1 MFHSVGIDRGSEDDR
16 EISVNMFSGAPTL
29 GMSTPVTGQY
39 VALPC
44 SGLTFRRMFLPRA
57 SKAVRQQV
65 ITEELSYSL
74 PFPLTE
80 AHYGAVEMGEEAWVT
95 VASDSVVQPIRDL
108 YPKAHLEAEPLCYLR
123 AAKAAGIHQALV
135 VDFGA
140 SKTVFCGVEN
150 GQVGTVRVLLRGGQ
164 ALTEELANEIGLS
177 KDEAELK
184 KREEGTEHPTV
195 RRFYSELLEEAL
207 LPSPLPYRRV
217 LICGGGSA
225 THGLLRLLTKVWG
238 EDVDV
243 EPFPL
248 PGMLLPTDHVVAYGA
263 ALAGRPKAVRLQ
275 MQHSFQHAALG
286 GGKITLAPL
295 ILTGVLMA
303 LMVAGIETRL
313 AGAEERKAE
322 LRGTLNEALVQVLPE
337 PESLSEKEIMK
348 QLRLRLEEQRSAAR
362 TSPARV
368 MNTLGQIANSVTSK
382 EDAELFSTIFED
394 NVLKLEGR
402 ATLQQAEEIRTAV
415 EKVLVNAEQVKTRPT
430 KDNLFVF
437 QIEGQLPEP

>member
-1 MFHSVGIDRGSEDDR
+1 MLHSVGIDRGHEGDR
-16 EISVNMFSGAPTL
+16 EISVNIFSGTANL
-29 GMSTPVTGQY
+29 GMSTPVIGQY

-57 SKAVRQQV
+57 SKTVRQQV

-95 VASDSVVQPIRDL
+95 VASDAVVQPIRDL
-108 YPKAHLEAEPLCYLR
+108 YPKAHHEAEPLCYLR
-123 AAKAAGIHQALV
+123 AAKAAGIQQALV

-150 GQVGTVRVLLRGGQ
+150 GQVGTVRVLLRGGET
-164 ALTEELANEIGLS
+164 LTEELANETGLS
-177 KDEAELK
+177 NDEAELK
-184 KREEGTEHPTV
+184 KRDEGTEHPTV
-195 RRFYSELLEEAL
+195 RRFFEELLEEAL

-225 THGLLRLLTKVWG
+225 THGLLRLLTKIWG
-238 EDVDV
+238 DDVDV

-275 MQHSFQHAALG
+275 MQHSFQHAATG
-286 GGKITLAPL
+286 GGKLSIAPIVFTC
-295 ILTGVLMA
+295 ILMLLM
-303 LMVAGIETRL
+303 MAGIETRL
-313 AGAEERKAE
+313 SGAEERRAE
-322 LRGTLNEALVQVLPE
+322 LRGSLNEALVQVIPE
-337 PESLSEKEIMK
+337 PETLSEADIVK
-348 QLRLRLEEQRSAAR
+348 QLRQRLDEQRSSAR

-368 MNTLGQIANSVTSK
+368 MNTLGQIANAVTSQK
-382 EDAELFSTIFED
+382 EAELFSTIFED
-394 NVLKLEGR
+394 NILKLEGR
-402 ATLQQAEEIRTAV
+402 ATLKQAEEIRTAI

-430 KDNLFVF
+430 KENLFVF

>member
-1 MFHSVGIDRGSEDDR
+1 MFHAVGIDRGREDDR
-16 EISVNMFSGAPTL
+16 EISVNLFSGAPTL

-57 SKAVRQQV
+57 SKTIRQQV

-123 AAKAAGIHQALV
+123 AAKAAGIQQALV

-150 GQVGTVRVLLRGGQ
+150 GQIGTVRVLLRGGE
-164 ALTEELANEIGLS
+164 ALTEELANEASLS
-177 KDEAELK
+177 RDEAELK
-184 KREEGTEHPTV
+184 KRDEGTEHPTV
-195 RRFYSELLEEAL
+195 RRFLHELLEEAL

-225 THGLLRLLTKVWG
+225 THGLLRLLSKIWG
-238 EDVDV
+238 DDVDV

-275 MQHSFQHAALG
+275 MQHSFQHAALS
-286 GGKITLAPL
+286 GGKLSIAPL
-295 ILTGVLMA
+295 VFTAILMI

-313 AGAEERKAE
+313 SGAEERRTE
-322 LRGTLNEALVQVLPE
+322 LRSTLNEALVQVLPE
-337 PESLSEKEIMK
+337 PETLSESEIVK
-348 QLRLRLEEQRSAAR
+348 QLRQRLDEQRSTAR

-368 MNTLGQIANSVTSK
+368 MNTLGQIANAVTSNEK
-382 EDAELFSTIFED
+382 AELFSTIFED

-402 ATLQQAEEIRTAV
+402 ATLKQAEDIRTGI
-415 EKVLVNAEQVKTRPT
+415 EKVLVNTEQVKTRPT
-430 KDNLFVF
+430 GDNLFVF